1 MQLKITKE
9 KDGRMLELT
18 PNTGIDL
25 YQLGRITARM
35 EHMLTVVT
43 GGETDVKCVKVP
55 LEAVV
60 RKLAS
65 E

>member
-1 MQLKITKE
+1 
-9 KDGRMLELT
+9 MLELT
-18 PNTGIDL
+18 PNTGMDL

-35 EHMLTVVT
+35 EHVLTIVT
-43 GGETDVKCVKVP
+43 GGETDVKSVKVP
-55 LEAVV
+55 MEAVV